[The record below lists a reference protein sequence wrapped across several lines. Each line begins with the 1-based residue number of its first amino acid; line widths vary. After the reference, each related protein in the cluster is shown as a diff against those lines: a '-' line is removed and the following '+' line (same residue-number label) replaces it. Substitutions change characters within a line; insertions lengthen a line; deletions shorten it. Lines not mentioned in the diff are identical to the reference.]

1 MFRPNCSLMLAG
13 VPIRPSVFLMPPADQ
28 TSEEVTLTCYVKD
41 FYPKEIVVS
50 WLVNDRP
57 TDSKFTYNMTHT
69 LEKNGQFSVYG
80 QLRFSSKIW
89 KDDKKV
95 YNCVVYH
102 ESMINSTRVIVRS
115 IMGTTPELANMVNL
129 NMNIP

>member
-1 MFRPNCSLMLAG
+1 MLAG
-13 VPIRPSVFLMPPADQ
+13 VPKRPSVFLMPPADQ

-50 WLVNDRP
+50 WLVNDSP
-57 TDSKFTYNMTHT
+57 ADSQFSYNMTHT

-80 QLRFSSKIW
+80 QLRFSSEIW
-89 KDDKKV
+89 KHSKMV

-102 ESMINSTRVIVRS
+102 ESMINSTRVIIRS
-115 IMGTTPELANMVNL
+115 IMGTTSELANMVNL